1 MKSPGTVGMLLVAGL
16 LGALGSAH
24 AEVPTA
30 EHMAVCNGEAQE
42 GVRGS
47 SVSSTSKDEAGADAA
62 RRAGAETVVR
72 PGETP
77 AVTESADPQI
87 HGMEG
92 KGAKDAAYRAAYR
105 VCMRRSGF

>member
-1 MKSPGTVGMLLVAGL
+1 MKSPGTVAMLLVAGL

-47 SVSSTSKDEAGADAA
+47 STSST
-62 RRAGAETVVR
+62 
-72 PGETP
+72 
-77 AVTESADPQI
+77 
-87 HGMEG
+87 
-92 KGAKDAAYRAAYR
+92 
-105 VCMRRSGF
+105 